1 MTPERFLVLLDAY
14 GADLRRWPASER
26 ASARALIEQDLP
38 ELRRRLAEAAALDGW
53 LDAHEVAAPEDALAR
68 RVIAGAATSRLPP
81 AASRRPRRHKR
92 WWWPGAGLVGAG
104 LAGTLAGAFVV
115 SLALRSVVPPA
126 DMEWPGRATAFSDPS
141 ADWSEE

>member
-14 GADLRRWPASER
+14 GADLRRWPESER
-26 ASARALIEQDLP
+26 APARALVEQDLP

-53 LDAHEVAAPEDALAR
+53 LDAHEVAAPQDALAR
-68 RVIAGAATSRLPP
+68 RVIAGATTSGLPP
-81 AASRRPRRHKR
+81 AASRRPRRHRR

-115 SLALRSVVPPA
+115 SLALRGVVPPP
-126 DMEWPGRATAFSDPS
+126 DMEWLGRATAFSDPS